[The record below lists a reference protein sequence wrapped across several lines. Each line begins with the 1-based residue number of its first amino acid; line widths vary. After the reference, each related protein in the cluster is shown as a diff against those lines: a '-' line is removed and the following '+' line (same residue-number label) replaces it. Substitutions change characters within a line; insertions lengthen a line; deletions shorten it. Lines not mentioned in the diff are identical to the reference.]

1 MLKLTMNRK
10 NSLKIDFYEFKTQK
24 YLKII
29 LYSVFL
35 FMLIMSCWSFINE
48 EKINYFTQR
57 LKIVDQF
64 LIKNGFRIKNIEII
78 GTQNLSQDYLKNI
91 VNKHNEVNIFDI
103 DLPIIYK
110 KIIQN
115 CWVKEGYIERVL
127 PDTIK
132 IKIIEKKPVAI
143 WQNKNGNKLVTSNG
157 EVISNGNVNA
167 FKNSF
172 PIIKGHEAK
181 ENVYS
186 ILKVLDT
193 NKKLAKNIWSL
204 SFINQ
209 RRWDLHFNQGLT
221 VRLPSKDVFLA
232 WEKIVKLQ
240 QNYNILNLRLTE
252 IDLRNPEQILGKI
265 NFDKEIILKGK
276 NL

>member
-24 YLKII
+24 HLKII
-29 LYSVFL
+29 FYSVFL

-91 VNKHNEVNIFDI
+91 VNKHNEVNIFNI

-132 IKIIEKKPVAI
+132 IKILEKKPVAI
-143 WQNKNGNKLVTSNG
+143 WQNKSGNKLVTSSG
-157 EVISNGNVNA
+157 EVISSGNVNA

-172 PIIKGHEAK
+172 PIIKGHKAK

-204 SFINQ
+204 SFINK
-209 RRWDLHFNQGLT
+209 RRWNLHFNQGLT
-221 VRLPSKDVFLA
+221 VRLPSKDEFIA

-240 QNYNILNLRLTE
+240 QDYNIVNLRLTE

-265 NFDKEIILKGK
+265 NFDKKVVLKGK

>member
-1 MLKLTMNRK
+1 MLRLTVNRK
-10 NSLKIDFYEFKTQK
+10 NSLKSNIYKFETKK
-24 YLKII
+24 HLKVIFS
-29 LYSVFL
+29 SVL
-35 FMLIMSCWSFINE
+35 VFMLIISCWSFINE

-78 GTQNLSQDYLKNI
+78 GTQNLSRDYLKNI
-91 VNKHNEVNIFDI
+91 INKHNDVSIFNIE
-103 DLPIIYK
+103 LPLIYK
-110 KIIQN
+110 NIVQN
-115 CWVKEGYIERVL
+115 SWVKEGYIERVL

-132 IKIIEKKPVAI
+132 IKILEKKPVAI
-143 WQNKNGNKLVTSNG
+143 WQNKNGNQLVTLEG
-157 EVISNGNVNA
+157 EIIANGNVNA

-172 PIIKGHEAK
+172 PIIRGHNAK
-181 ENVYS
+181 ENISS

-204 SFINQ
+204 SFINK
-209 RRWDLHFNQGLT
+209 RRWNLHFNQGLT
-221 VRLPSKDVFLA
+221 VRLPSKDEFIA

-240 QNYNILNLRLTE
+240 QDYNIVNLRLTE

-265 NFDKEIILKGK
+265 NFDKKVVLKGK

>member
-1 MLKLTMNRK
+1 MLRLTIK
-10 NSLKIDFYEFKTQK
+10 TINSLKVDFYKFKSQK
-24 YLKII
+24 YLRVIFSSVVLFILIVSCLSFYNDPKIT
-29 LYSVFL
+29 
-35 FMLIMSCWSFINE
+35 
-48 EKINYFTQR
+48 YFTDK

-64 LIKNGFRIKNIEII
+64 LVKNGFRIKNIEII
-78 GTQNLSQDYLKNI
+78 GTHNLPNDYIKNI
-91 VNKHNEVNIFDI
+91 INKHNEVSIFSI
-103 DLPIIYK
+103 DLPLVYK

-115 CWVKEGYIERVL
+115 SWVKEGYIERVL

-132 IKIIEKKPVAI
+132 IRILEKKPVAI
-143 WQNKNGNKLVTSNG
+143 WQNVNGNKLVTLNG
-157 EVISNGNVNA
+157 EVISNENVNA
-167 FKNSF
+167 FKNKF
-172 PIIKGHEAK
+172 PIIKGYKAK
-181 ENVYS
+181 ENIHS

-221 VRLPSKDVFLA
+221 VRLPSKDILIA
-232 WEKIVKLQ
+232 WKKIINLQ
-240 QNYNILNLRLTE
+240 ENFNILNLRLTE

-265 NFDKEIILKGK
+265 NFDKKVILKRK

>member
-209 RRWDLHFNQGLT
+209 RRWNLHFNQGLT
-221 VRLPSKDVFLA
+221 VRLPSKDEFIA

-240 QNYNILNLRLTE
+240 QDYNIVNLRLTE

-265 NFDKEIILKGK
+265 NFDKKVVLKGK